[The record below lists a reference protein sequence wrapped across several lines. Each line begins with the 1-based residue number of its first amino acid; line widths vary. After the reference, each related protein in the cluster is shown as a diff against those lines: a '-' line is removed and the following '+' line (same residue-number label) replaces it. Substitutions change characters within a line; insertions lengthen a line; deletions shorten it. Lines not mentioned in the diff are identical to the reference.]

1 MYLTGIADEASQNI
15 ETQIEVTRQLGWNAI
30 ESRFINGKN
39 IHDLSEE
46 AFDQVCETLDG
57 SGVHIN
63 AFGSAIANWGKDVRD
78 DFAITEAE
86 INRTI
91 PRMKKLGAKYVRVMS
106 YKVVE
111 GVELMAEER
120 IKRLQLILDAF
131 TAEGITVVHENC
143 MNYGGMSWQN
153 TLELIDALPGMK
165 LVYDTGN
172 PVFNRD
178 RSKEGNHWQD
188 PWEFYQNVKEHIAY
202 VHVKDCLNPTPEN
215 GNKEVYT
222 YPGDGQGRILDV
234 MTDLKK
240 SGYDG
245 GISIEPHLA
254 AVFHDADSNT
264 GSKEDP
270 IEIYLKYGRQLM
282 DILDS
287 IGFPHQPYQPVAG

>member
-91 PRMKKLGAKYVRVMS
+91 PRMKKLGTRFVRVMS
-106 YKVVE
+106 YKVIE
-111 GVELMAEER
+111 GVELMAKER
-120 IKRLQLILDAF
+120 IRRLQLILDAF
-131 TAEGITVVHENC
+131 SAEGITVVHENC
-143 MNYGGMSWQN
+143 MNYGGMSWQH
-153 TLELIDALPGMK
+153 TLELIDALPGIK

-178 RSKEGNHWQD
+178 RSREGNHWQD
-188 PWEFYQNVKEHIAY
+188 PWEFYLNVKDHIAY
-202 VHVKDCLNPTPEN
+202 VHVKDCLNPLPEN

-222 YPGDGQGRILDV
+222 YPGEGKGRVLDV
-234 MTDLKK
+234 MTDLMK

-254 AVFHDADSNT
+254 AVFHDADSKT

-282 DILDS
+282 GMLDS
-287 IGFPHQPYQPVAG
+287 IGYSHQPYQA

>member
-30 ESRFINGKN
+30 ESRFIDGKN

-46 AFDQVCETLDG
+46 AFDKVCETLDG

-91 PRMKKLGAKYVRVMS
+91 PRMKKLGTKFVRVMS

-111 GVELMAEER
+111 GVDLMVTER

-153 TLELIDALPGMK
+153 TLALIDALPGMK

-202 VHVKDCLNPTPEN
+202 VHIKDCLNPSPEN

-234 MTDLKK
+234 LTDLKK

-270 IEIYLKYGRQLM
+270 FEIYLKYGRQLM
-282 DILDS
+282 GMLDS
-287 IGFPHQPYQPVAG
+287 IGFSHQPYRPLSG

>member
-15 ETQIEVTRQLGWNAI
+15 ETQMEVTRQLGWNAI

-46 AFDQVCETLDG
+46 AFDQVCEILDG

-91 PRMKKLGAKYVRVMS
+91 PRMKKLGTRFVRVMS
-106 YKVVE
+106 YKVIE
-111 GVELMAEER
+111 GVELMAKER
-120 IKRLQLILDAF
+120 IRRLQLILDAF
-131 TAEGITVVHENC
+131 SAEGITVVHENC
-143 MNYGGMSWQN
+143 MNYGGMSWQH
-153 TLELIDALPGMK
+153 TLELIDALPGIK

-178 RSKEGNHWQD
+178 RSREGNHWQD
-188 PWEFYQNVKEHIAY
+188 PWEFYLNVKDHIAY
-202 VHVKDCLNPTPEN
+202 VHVKDCLNPLPEN

-222 YPGDGQGRILDV
+222 YPGEGKGRVLDV
-234 MTDLKK
+234 MTDLMK

-254 AVFHDADSNT
+254 AVFHDADSKT

-282 DILDS
+282 GMLDS
-287 IGFPHQPYQPVAG
+287 IGYSHQPYQA